1 MPKLSQENLEKHSHF
16 LQAIWFDPV
25 SEYLDKLVHCDQ
37 FEPFNRI
44 DIAETE
50 TETETENVLPCEF
63 MKPELPT
70 STRESRRSSRR
81 DRKHQNVTPLQAPV
95 AESQSVYQPPLHDTI
110 TSGIT
115 TMIITPAGQ
124 VPAVKNEEI
133 KREVISG
140 ANTNLTPG
148 NRNRESKRNKKQP
161 TNIESMQTVVKAVDA
176 SAEIS
181 PVTKT
186 AANARRRKSKSDKQ
200 KERSHKGQD
209 HPFRENGNGIPDR
222 PAAVPAGGSDP
233 EPLVIKPAH
242 NPKIPRDSHEMPSS
256 GGNNGDVKKNKG
268 QKRFQPKL
276 KARPNRNKP
285 TVSEDGTP
293 APTPPIGGSDSGSFG
308 SSLLEL
314 ETTTS
319 ASSTA
324 TTATLIVMTQGDTE
338 TVVASAASSAT
349 LVQHT
354 VTTASSVQ
362 KDLSRRLSTAT
373 PMSPPTQNKS
383 IVSPRSPIVT
393 PTKVTKDRTSQATAI
408 SIPSSDAGS
417 SSAAHAISSSSN
429 SALSKQSKGASVIS
443 VPTARNYSELEETD
457 EMEEAEGSNSARKR
471 SKGKSTRLRNQPI
484 VYNDDGEEMT
494 EDGEELVPDYANMYM
509 YQFTRDLGVG
519 KRSKVYQE
527 HQKAL
532 ETKRRVSKRKE
543 RIEAIRR
550 MEGRGPSPTPG
561 DDDDDDDEDRDDDDN
576 DNLQDEDGSGNGEAN
591 KEEKTTRARSEINTP
606 KPAPQPKTFAPQ
618 VRVVDGQIELDV
630 DSLVVDHDIVEA
642 DTHQEPMEYVEE
654 SSTTKFVNN
663 SSFTRKIASERWSE
677 KDTDLFYEALA
688 QWGTDFGIICRLFP
702 SKTRIAVRNKYK
714 REDRYNHSRVEEALN
729 SRRPIDLDKYS
740 KMIGTEFPEV
750 SEEDLI
756 KKLPDVDEDDQAPVG
771 TPDFED
777 EYGDGE
783 EIVEKKAQEEEA
795 EEIIGM
801 IE

>member
-1 MPKLSQENLEKHSHF
+1 MSS
-16 LQAIWFDPV
+16 I
-25 SEYLDKLVHCDQ
+25 ST
-37 FEPFNRI
+37 RI
-44 DIAETE
+44 D
-50 TETETENVLPCEF
+50 
-63 MKPELPT
+63 
-70 STRESRRSSRR
+70 
-81 DRKHQNVTPLQAPV
+81 
-95 AESQSVYQPPLHDTI
+95 
-110 TSGIT
+110 
-115 TMIITPAGQ
+115 
-124 VPAVKNEEI
+124 
-133 KREVISG
+133 
-140 ANTNLTPG
+140 
-148 NRNRESKRNKKQP
+148 
-161 TNIESMQTVVKAVDA
+161 
-176 SAEIS
+176 
-181 PVTKT
+181 
-186 AANARRRKSKSDKQ
+186 
-200 KERSHKGQD
+200 
-209 HPFRENGNGIPDR
+209 
-222 PAAVPAGGSDP
+222 
-233 EPLVIKPAH
+233 
-242 NPKIPRDSHEMPSS
+242 
-256 GGNNGDVKKNKG
+256 KG

-276 KARPNRNKP
+276 KARPNRSKP
-285 TVSEDGTP
+285 TASEDGTP

-319 ASSTA
+319 TNSTA
-324 TTATLIVMTQGDTE
+324 TTATLITTTQADTE
-338 TVVASAASSAT
+338 AGVASAASSAT
-349 LVQHT
+349 LVQHAT
-354 VTTASSVQ
+354 TTASSAQ

-383 IVSPRSPIVT
+383 IVTPRSPIVA
-393 PTKVTKDRTSQATAI
+393 PTKVTKDRTSQAIAI

-417 SSAAHAISSSSN
+417 SSATHAISSSSN
-429 SALSKQSKGASVIS
+429 SALAKQSKGASVIS
-443 VPTARNYSELEETD
+443 VPTARSYSELEETD
-457 EMEEAEGSNSARKR
+457 ETEEAESSNSARKR

-561 DDDDDDDEDRDDDDN
+561 EDDDDDDEDGEDDDN
-576 DNLQDEDGSGNGEAN
+576 DNLAQDEDGNRNGEAN
-591 KEEKTTRARSEINTP
+591 KEEKTTRAKSEINTP

-642 DTHQEPMEYVEE
+642 GTHQEPMEYVEE

-756 KKLPDVDEDDQAPVG
+756 KKLPDVDDDDQAPVG

-783 EIVEKKAQEEEA
+783 EIVEEKAQEEEA